1 MAEQELY
8 SQTRDLR
15 DIIDEFDGEAT
26 IAFSHTGKVWKTRYS
41 FVPTT
46 YLTVDNRLLSTPL
59 LLGYNDSQA
68 GIAAAPPILW
78 EHNTGSRLQF
88 YGDSYPMSIT
98 ISANRSPSLIKTF
111 NSLSLETNN
120 ESFTASVYTNYGP
133 EADGGLDDLQQ
144 GAISSFDKRE
154 GNYYAAMPRSAR
166 GNTTNLIFAGRVR
179 MPLFNPAASEET
191 ELFQGQVNIDGTD
204 YNLFAAEIVVPPT
217 TAVPLGE
224 IVNVVMEIP
233 YLDQLGNRR
242 SRLIE
247 FLDSRTN
254 FDIPYSDYNNTYEQ
268 KYLPTYGDLRVMLYG
283 QTVLSNGNLAY
294 LITSEVESTSSLS
307 NNRFTSQLGAFVGN
321 TPEAT
326 PNISQEIIDEFG
338 IDENFSGL
346 VENGPFLDIFTS
358 VDISPEDAIFI
369 SNINDLAEPFP
380 EGFVFEDA
388 IIEFNIYAETP
399 SHLDGDSMR
408 GHYALIHLENTDTE
422 SVELFSVNTDFSQS
436 KLDGSGQ

>member
-1 MAEQELY
+1 
-8 SQTRDLR
+8 
-15 DIIDEFDGEAT
+15 
-26 IAFSHTGKVWKTRYS
+26 
-41 FVPTT
+41 
-46 YLTVDNRLLSTPL
+46 
-59 LLGYNDSQA
+59 
-68 GIAAAPPILW
+68 
-78 EHNTGSRLQF
+78 
-88 YGDSYPMSIT
+88 MSIT

-133 EADGGLDDLQQ
+133 EDDGGLDDLQQ

-179 MPLFNPAASEET
+179 MPLFDPGASEYGS
-191 ELFQGQVNIDGTD
+191 ELLQGQVNIDGTD

-233 YLDQLGNRR
+233 YIDGGGNRR

-294 LITSEVESTSSLS
+294 LITSEVESTSNLS

-321 TPEAT
+321 IPSASAPNIT
-326 PNISQEIIDEFG
+326 NISQEIIDEFG

-346 VENGPFLDIFTS
+346 VENGLNLDIFTS